1 MDIFDYAMRMEKDGE
16 NYYRQL
22 VEKTDNKGIKA
33 IFTILAEEEV
43 KHYKT
48 VAQMKTERPQ
58 MPETTVLADAKNIF
72 TQMKESGEQFDFA
85 AKQRRLYEKAQD
97 IEKKS
102 EDFYSQK
109 ANEVEQQYQRELF
122 LKLAE
127 EEKKHYFLLENII
140 QLVSR
145 PQTWLE
151 NAEFYHLEEY

>member
-33 IFTILAEEEV
+33 IFTMLAEEEV

-48 VAQMKTERPQ
+48 VAQMKTQRPQ
-58 MPETTVLADAKNIF
+58 MAETTVLADAKNIF
-72 TQMKESGEQFDFA
+72 TQMKESSEQFDFA
-85 AKQRRLYEKAQD
+85 TKQRRLYEKAQD

-102 EDFYSQK
+102 EDFYRQK

>member
-33 IFTILAEEEV
+33 IFTMLAEEEV
-43 KHYKT
+43 KHFKT
-48 VAQMKTERPQ
+48 VAQMRTQRPQ

-85 AKQRRLYEKAQD
+85 VKQRRLYEKAQD

-102 EDFYSQK
+102 EDFYRQK

>member
-22 VEKTDNKGIKA
+22 VKKTDNKGLK
-33 IFTILAEEEV
+33 TILTMLADEEV

-48 VAQMKTERPQ
+48 VAEMRKQRPQ
-58 MPETTVLADAKNIF
+58 MAETTVLADAKNIF
-72 TQMKESGEQFDFA
+72 TQMKKSGQKLNSG
-85 AKQRRLYEKAQD
+85 AKQRKLYEKAQD

-102 EDFYSQK
+102 EEFYRQK
-109 ANEVEQQYQRELF
+109 ANEVEQQYQREIF
-122 LKLAE
+122 LQLAE

-140 QLVSR
+140 QFVSR
-145 PQTWLE
+145 PETWLE

>member
-33 IFTILAEEEV
+33 IFTMLAEEEV

-85 AKQRRLYEKAQD
+85 AKQCRLYEKAQD